1 MKAINSGPLGLAY
14 VSKWAAVLCAF
25 ATITG
30 ILDASER
37 PEKPNVLLILTD
49 DLGWQDVGC
58 YDIDEPTPYETPHI
72 DRLATEGVKFWQ
84 AYSPAPTCAPTRG
97 AILAGKHPA
106 RLQRT
111 HVVGGN
117 PPLPHT
123 EAGFQN
129 ISPWYRGRLP
139 ISETIIPEALNANG
153 YATGHVGKWHV
164 AINHN
169 SYPQPDDHGFDFTRS
184 DRGATNRQKPD
195 RLSEF
200 ATSKKNDP
208 YRLDE
213 NGFPFHQNNVD
224 ALDFIEQ
231 NKEDPFF
238 LYYATWLVH
247 APIHTRSEAL
257 LRKYCEK
264 MGVPF
269 PENAAPQ
276 RIPGQNNP
284 YYGAMVE
291 MLDYYVGQVFDYL
304 RTTDDPRWPGHK
316 LIENTYII
324 FTSDNGGMEGNPKEI
339 YTDNFPLDRGKISAK
354 EGGIRVPLIISG
366 PGIIAGQETDVIA
379 NGMDFYPT
387 ILSWT
392 GTEQPAE
399 QAFDGADLAPL
410 LVGDVSNANL
420 VKEASGEVRNSV
432 MHHFPNSAA
441 MHSTLRIDGYKLV
454 RNYNPQRPPLELYR
468 LYEKNGDRGDIE
480 EMKNLAL
487 SMPEKAEAMN
497 AELQKRLEAMDASFP
512 FLNPFASKAL
522 PFSESICSVQ
532 DDGRKK
538 RSVWAKYEESGNRVT
553 HAYLLY
559 TLNGGESEEEWFRMD
574 AELAKGNLVRATLPK
589 GTTHYL
595 FNLVDEHNFMVSH
608 PRMGG
613 KNDHK
618 KGQYSLKALS
628 AN

>member
-1 MKAINSGPLGLAY
+1 MLNQQGSLFASLRSSVFAC
-14 VSKWAAVLCAF
+14 VAVLVCSL
-25 ATITG
+25 G
-30 ILDASER
+30 ILEASER

-117 PPLPHT
+117 PPLPHS
-123 EAGFQN
+123 EATFQN
-129 ISPWYRGRLP
+129 IAPWYSGRLP

-164 AINHN
+164 AINHK
-169 SYPQPDDHGFDFTRS
+169 SYPQPEDHGFDFTRS
-184 DRGATNRQKPD
+184 DRGATSRQKPD

-224 ALDFIEQ
+224 ALEFIEQ

-269 PENAAPQ
+269 PENADPQ
-276 RIPGQNNP
+276 RIPGQKNP

-291 MLDYYVGQVFDYL
+291 MLDYYVGQVFEYL
-304 RTTDDPRWPGHK
+304 RSTDDPRWPGHK

-324 FTSDNGGMEGNPKEI
+324 FTSDNGGMEGGPKEI

-366 PGIIAGQETDVIA
+366 PGIKAGQETDVMA

-392 GTEQPAE
+392 GTNQPAE
-399 QAFDGADLAPL
+399 QAFDGADLAAL
-410 LVGDVSNANL
+410 LTGDVSDADL
-420 VKEASGEVRNSV
+420 VKEAGGAVRNSM
-432 MHHFPNSAA
+432 MHHFPNSSA

-487 SMPEKAEAMN
+487 AMPEKAESMN

-512 FLNPFASKAL
+512 FLNPYASKAL
-522 PFSESICSVQ
+522 PFSESVCSVQ

-574 AELAKGNLVRATLPK
+574 AELAKGSLVRATLPK

-618 KGQYSLKALS
+618 KGQYSRKALS